1 MTRTAAPSRP
11 AEAAA
16 WQAAGPGL
24 EVYGPE
30 GEALL
35 GGAACLALVAETDAH
50 EGPVYIP
57 GEDALYFTT
66 LPRAHGTPAPG
77 ALHAAFKRLAL
88 DGLNFPVR
96 PSRLSVLPAPVH
108 MPNGMT
114 LGHDGS

>member
-1 MTRTAAPSRP
+1 MTRTAAPSP
-11 AEAAA
+11 PAAA
-16 WQAAGPGL
+16 AARQAAGRGL
-24 EVYGPE
+24 EDFGP
-30 GEALL
+30 GGVAPL
-35 GGAACLALVAETDAH
+35 GGAALPALVAETDPL

-66 LPRAHGTPAPG
+66 LPRADGTPAPG

-88 DGLNFPVR
+88 DGLNFPVH